1 MSSTGEEKIPLSR
14 TILSLFRH
22 QVVSISLVL
31 VAMWIVLALLS
42 PYFLTFHNL
51 LEITLQTSVIAI
63 IAAGMSFVIF
73 AGGIDLSVGS
83 VFAMAAVAGGVAFQ
97 KTGSVTL
104 CIVVS
109 LLTGAAAGLLNGL
122 AVVGFRIPAFVAT
135 LGMMGI
141 ARGFALIFCGGV
153 PIYGL
158 PPSYTTIGQGKWLE
172 IPIPTLITLALFIVF
187 FMVLRNTRFGRFTY
201 AIGSNL
207 EASRLSGVKVGWMIP
222 IIFMLCGATSALA
235 SIIEAA
241 RLGTMQPAGGNGYEL
256 LAIGAVF
263 IGGASISGGEGH
275 IFATLIGALLVTT
288 IRNGLNIL
296 GVNAFYQYVANGLII
311 VLAVAAD
318 QMRKRR

>member
-1 MSSTGEEKIPLSR
+1 MSAGTDNQSSLGRRIRGLFRQQVFSITLVLLAMWL
-14 TILSLFRH
+14 ILS
-22 QVVSISLVL
+22 Q
-31 VAMWIVLALLS
+31 LS
-42 PYFLTFHNL
+42 PYFWTVNNL
-51 LEITLQTSVIAI
+51 LEITLQASVIAI

-83 VFAMAAVAGGVAFQ
+83 VFAMAAVTGGVIYQ
-97 KTGSVTL
+97 KTGSVIL
-104 CIVVS
+104 SIAAS
-109 LLTGAAAGLLNGL
+109 LAAGAAAGWLNGL
-122 AVVGFRIPAFVAT
+122 TVIHLRIPAFVAT

-141 ARGFALIFCGGV
+141 ARGLALIICGGV
-153 PIYGL
+153 PIYGI
-158 PPSYTTIGQGKWLE
+158 PASYTMIGQDKLLNV
-172 IPIPTLITLALFIVF
+172 PVPTIITIILFIVCF
-187 FMVLRNTRFGRFTY
+187 IILRNTRFGRFTY
-201 AIGSNL
+201 AIGSNM
-207 EASRLSGVKVGWMIP
+207 EASRLSGIKVGRMIP
-222 IIFMLCGATSALA
+222 LIYMLCGATAALA

-275 IFATLIGALLVTT
+275 IFASLVGALLVTT